1 MRNIMQADNKIFF
14 RPTEKEC
21 RTVSGLIGDTKVWSP
36 IMSKLQIG
44 QAVLKGKYFINNNTE
59 ELQVPIVISIK
70 K

>member
-1 MRNIMQADNKIFF
+1 
-14 RPTEKEC
+14 
-21 RTVSGLIGDTKVWSP
+21 
-36 IMSKLQIG
+36 MSKLQIG